1 MINPEEIKSNTNLE
15 KTLNIKPEV
24 LPIKFPEAPK
34 IEVPPLK
41 TEKYDPLT
49 QQFLK
54 DQSGLL
60 QQKTQV
66 DVDAARTKLGME
78 AANLGLKS
86 NVEKQYATDIRSD
99 IDANQLKKDEY
110 PRPEFHPTKENLAS
124 LGALFSMVSTLGMIV
139 GSSGKMGAN
148 NAMNAMTGMLKG
160 WQAGR
165 KDLYEKEVKEF
176 DKEYK
181 RITDLR
187 NEIEK
192 QLEKSIQL
200 RGIDKEA
207 AYAAGQQAIALAGTN
222 SVLGNM
228 LNKGNVEGA
237 LQLLNSGLT
246 VDFKVKEFQ
255 QKEEKA
261 RQDRID
267 RNKPSNE
274 FLIKPDGSVTV
285 IDKNTLTSKV
295 FAADTEFARSIVGG
309 QKMGASGGAG
319 PKATAKAVDGFR
331 SKLILNEDLNDLKKD
346 LSDPDMVKLLKQY
359 RMEAFLTEEGKALNQ
374 VINSGIPDK
383 LQAFLTRVRDI
394 RNNYYL
400 DISGKAVTGGE
411 ALRSYGTV
419 PQPGDDARTMLN
431 KIDGMQ
437 KRVIN
442 QISFDQQ
449 FYKFPDI
456 KVNGGELTNLTPNE
470 LYKTDANVQ
479 TEPRTST
486 YQLNQII
493 TRGNKKYKVV
503 NIDDPLNPGI
513 EEIK

>member
-1 MINPEEIKSNTNLE
+1 MINPDEITSQNNLQQG
-15 KTLNIKPEV
+15 LNVKPEV

-34 IEVPPLK
+34 IEVPALK

-66 DVDAARTKLGME
+66 DVDTARTKLGMD

-207 AYAAGQQAIALAGTN
+207 SYAAGQQAIALAGTN

-246 VDFKVKEFQ
+246 VDFKVKEFK
-255 QKEEKA
+255 QKEEDARLKRLQQTQGNFQILQKA
-261 RQDRID
+261 
-267 RNKPSNE
+267 
-274 FLIKPDGSVTV
+274 DGSIVMY
-285 IDKNTLTSKV
+285 DPKNPVGTAIEYGPDSPEAKRFFGSQKLG
-295 FAADTEFARSIVGG
+295 AAS
-309 QKMGASGGAG
+309 GAG

-331 SKLILNEDLNDLKKD
+331 SKLILNEDLNDLRKD
-346 LSDPDMVKLLKQY
+346 LSDPKMVNLIKQY
-359 RMEAFLTEEGKALNQ
+359 RVEAFFTEEGKWLNQ
-374 VINSGIPDK
+374 AINSNIPNE
-383 LQAFLTRVRDI
+383 LQEFLTKVRDI

-419 PQPGDDARTMLN
+419 PQPGDNPEMMVN
-431 KIDGMQ
+431 KINGMQ
-437 KRVIN
+437 KRVQN

-456 KVNGGELTNLTPNE
+456 KVSPGERINLIPGQNYSAGATDSEAEQALAWANANPETPQA
-470 LYKTDANVQ
+470 KA
-479 TEPRTST
+479 
-486 YQLNQII
+486 I
-493 TRGNKKYKVV
+493 KKRLGV
-503 NIDDPLNPGI
+503 
-513 EEIK
+513 E

>member
-1 MINPEEIKSNTNLE
+1 MINPDEITSQNNLQQG
-15 KTLNIKPEV
+15 LNVKPEV

-34 IEVPPLK
+34 VEVPALK
-41 TEKYDPLT
+41 TEKYDPIT

-66 DVDAARTKLGME
+66 DVDTARNKLAMD

-86 NVEKQYATDIRSD
+86 SVEKQYATDIRSD
-99 IDANQLKKDEY
+99 IDANQIKKDEY

-207 AYAAGQQAIALAGTN
+207 SYAAGQQAIALAGTN

-237 LQLLNSGLT
+237 LKLLESGLT
-246 VDFKVKEFQ
+246 VDFKVKEFK
-255 QKEEKA
+255 QKEEDARLKRIQQTQGNFQILQKA
-261 RQDRID
+261 
-267 RNKPSNE
+267 
-274 FLIKPDGSVTV
+274 DGSIVMYDPKNPVKTAIEYGPDSPEAKRFFGSQKLGTKDSALKPPDQKTRLAHDFRESV
-285 IDKNTLTSKV
+285 IPALEKALPVLKRLQDEGKYQQFTIALGVDKYIPGNPAEQV
-295 FAADTEFARSIVGG
+295 FANDVEVLNLIRTLAKFRSAEFQTAG
-309 QKMGASGGAG
+309 QALTRNEDNILKPLYQG
-319 PKATAKAVDGFR
+319 GFR
-331 SKLILNEDLNDLKKD
+331 PYLALENTMKEGLSELRREQLNAER
-346 LSDPDMVKLLKQY
+346 QY
-359 RMEAFLTEEGKALNQ
+359 PGLR
-374 VINSGIPDK
+374 SGENVP
-383 LQAFLTRVRDI
+383 LQA
-394 RNNYYL
+394 
-400 DISGKAVTGGE
+400 
-411 ALRSYGTV
+411 
-419 PQPGDDARTMLN
+419 PQ
-431 KIDGMQ
+431 
-437 KRVIN
+437 
-442 QISFDQQ
+442 
-449 FYKFPDI
+449 
-456 KVNGGELTNLTPNE
+456 
-470 LYKTDANVQ
+470 VQ
-479 TEPRTST
+479 TKPMPTGEKLKT
-486 YQLNQII
+486 YADENFNGDEQAAKNYLATQGY
-493 TRGNKKYKVV
+493 R
-503 NIDDPLNPGI
+503 
-513 EEIK
+513 